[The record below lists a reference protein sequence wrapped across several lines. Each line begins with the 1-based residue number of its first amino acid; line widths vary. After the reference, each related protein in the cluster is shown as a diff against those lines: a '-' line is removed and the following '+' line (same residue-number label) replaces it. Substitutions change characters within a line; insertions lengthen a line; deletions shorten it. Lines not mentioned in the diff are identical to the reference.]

1 MLTRRTVLGAA
12 LAAAGR
18 AGSSQR
24 IREVVHTKLHGDKT
38 TYCGHPRQGGIFY
51 FGGGELAVLHNHA
64 PCAYQTR
71 TDIQHDYGGYHS
83 RSVLMLQRS
92 LDGGRTWPASH
103 EVVVANEAAPLE
115 ERQAFLLAAFT

>member
-1 MLTRRTVLGAA
+1 MISRRTIIGAA
-12 LAAAGR
+12 FAAAGR
-18 AGSSQR
+18 AGTAQG
-24 IREVVHTKLHGDKT
+24 IRDLVHIKLHGDKT

-51 FGGGELAVLHNHA
+51 F
-64 PCAYQTR
+64 
-71 TDIQHDYGGYHS
+71 GGYHS

-115 ERQAFLLAAFT
+115 ERQAFLLSAFTA